1 MEAQPIPLPPEIS
14 RVIAANGGVP
24 PLVEDPETSQ
34 VYRLVEAPSGDLELD
49 EKYIQ
54 EEVAKGVADYE
65 AGRYAPWNIEEF
77 LAKAHCRFDDAK

>member
-1 MEAQPIPLPPEIS
+1 MEAQPIPLPPEIT

-34 VYRLVEAPSGDLELD
+34 VYRLVEAQSSDLGLD

-54 EEVAKGVADYE
+54 EEVAKGIADYE
-65 AGRYAPWNIEEF
+65 AGRYAPWNVKEF
-77 LAKAHCRFDDAK
+77 LANAHRRFDDAK